1 VTKAWRGLLAALRR
15 SSPLAREI
23 AAILLVKTVLLSLLL
38 HALSSGPKPGR
49 ALAQERTGQQLLGL
63 PASLGRP
70 VDER

>member
-1 VTKAWRGLLAALRR
+1 MSKAWRGLLAALRR

-23 AAILLVKTVLLSLLL
+23 AVVLLVKMVLLSLLL

-49 ALAQERTGQQLLGL
+49 ARAQERTAQQLLGL

>member
-1 VTKAWRGLLAALRR
+1 VSKVWRGLLAALRR

-23 AAILLVKTVLLSLLL
+23 AVVLLVKTVLLGLLL

-49 ALAQERTGQQLLGL
+49 ALAQQRTAQQLLG
-63 PASLGRP
+63 PSTSLGRP